1 MKIAVIAGEEKDAHL
16 RYTGETCRRLL
27 ELGAQVMV
35 PSQHQEELGLDSV
48 LYRESEEIFREADL
62 LVTIGG
68 DGTIL
73 HAARRA
79 LARQIPIL
87 GINTGRI
94 GFMAALEVDELDEL
108 ARVVAG
114 DFTIDNRTT
123 LEIRVTGSDYVY
135 YALNDAVV
143 SKGAIS
149 KIIDIELSCDGTFV
163 NNYRADGLIVST
175 PTGSTAYALSAG
187 GPVIDPQ
194 IPCIGVTPICPHSLT
209 ARPMIFE
216 PEAKLTVTP
225 HRLYG
230 KDAYLTVDGLNIIQL
245 GNGITVHIRRSKL
258 QTRLVRLKDISFSEV
273 LFNKMNER
281 GI

>member
-1 MKIAVIAGEEKDAHL
+1 MKIAVIAGEEKDTHL

-27 ELGAQVMV
+27 QLGAQVLV
-35 PSQHQEELGLDSV
+35 PAQNQEELGMDSV
-48 LYRESEEIFREADL
+48 QYREPGEIFRTADL

-73 HAARRA
+73 HVARSA
-79 LARQIPIL
+79 LPRQIPIL

-94 GFMAALEVDELDEL
+94 GFMAALEVDELDALE
-108 ARVVAG
+108 RVVAG
-114 DFTIDNRTT
+114 DFTVDSRTT
-123 LEIRVTGSDYVY
+123 LEIRVAGSDYVY

-163 NNYRADGLIVST
+163 SNYRADGLIVST

-187 GPVIDPQ
+187 GPVVDPK
-194 IPCIGVTPICPHSLT
+194 IPCIGVTPVCPHSLT

-216 PEAKLTVTP
+216 PEAKLAVTP

-230 KDAYLTVDGLNIIQL
+230 KDAYLTVDGINIIRL
-245 GNGITVHIRRSKL
+245 GNGVTVHIRQSKL